1 MINVLIADDM
11 KEYRNH
17 FRMMLENER
26 DIKVLAAASGE
37 EDVIEKANELHPD
50 VILMDIQMD
59 NDRSGIIAA
68 GEIIK
73 KNPDIKIIMLSI
85 HSSKENIIDSYEA
98 GAIDFIEKTA
108 PVYEIITAIRSAVA
122 KDSPSNRIN
131 HVVIDE
137 LIKLKGER
145 NSFLFMVT
153 RLSTLSKTE
162 MEILKAVAAGYKYR
176 EIAEQ
181 RCVEEVTIRAAAS
194 KICHK
199 TGIRPIKE
207 VIDTIKRLNLTDL
220 FNNITDGR

>member
-1 MINVLIADDM
+1 MINVLISDDM
-11 KEYRNH
+11 KEFRDH
-17 FRMMLENER
+17 FKMMLENER
-26 DIKVLAAASGE
+26 DINVIATASGE
-37 EDVIEKANELHPD
+37 DDVIKKADELHPD

-59 NDRSGIIAA
+59 NDRSGITAA
-68 GEIIK
+68 EEIINK
-73 KNPDIKIIMLSI
+73 HPDIKIIMLTI

-98 GAIDFIEKTA
+98 GAVDYIEKTA
-108 PVYEIITAIRSAVA
+108 SVYEIITAIRSAVA
-122 KDSPSNRIN
+122 KDSPANRIN

-137 LIKLKGER
+137 LIKLKRER

-162 MEILKAVAAGYKYR
+162 LEILKAVAAGYKYR

-199 TGIRPIKE
+199 TGIRPLKE
-207 VIDTIKRLNLTDL
+207 VIATIERLNLTEL
-220 FNNITDGR
+220 FNNLN